1 MLWHL
6 INFDTFPFP
15 GIIYDNKFDTTTI
28 IVASVTVTL
37 IILLFLGIGIGV
49 KMYLDKV
56 MN

>member
-56 MN
+56 IN